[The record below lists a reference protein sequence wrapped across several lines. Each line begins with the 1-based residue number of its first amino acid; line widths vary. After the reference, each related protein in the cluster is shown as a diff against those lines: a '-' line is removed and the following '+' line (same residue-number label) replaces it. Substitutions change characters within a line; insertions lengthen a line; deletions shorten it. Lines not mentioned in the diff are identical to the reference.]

1 MRITI
6 AAEPKEIADIAD
18 KLRSRQQLSNDM
30 LADLFLA
37 ANLRAF
43 EKTTIRDTGVATPDC
58 VR

>member
-6 AAEPKEIADIAD
+6 EAEPKEIADIVD
-18 KLRSRQQLSNDM
+18 KLQGRQALSNDM

-43 EKTTIRDTGVATPDC
+43 GKIDVGGA
-58 VR
+58 